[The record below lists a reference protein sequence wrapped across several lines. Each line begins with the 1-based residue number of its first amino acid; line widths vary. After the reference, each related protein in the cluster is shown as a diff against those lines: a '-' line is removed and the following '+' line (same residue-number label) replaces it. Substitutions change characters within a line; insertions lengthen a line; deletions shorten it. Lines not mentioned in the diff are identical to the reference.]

1 VPNDDRTPERA
12 RLVELLTRATGAIGN
27 ALADAQQAH
36 GERSQLVAVA
46 QRRRLNGQERARHAA
61 LEHDERVAATRYQAA
76 RHWRDAI
83 TVRLG
88 DLRRRDDEAAGPA
101 A

>member
-1 VPNDDRTPERA
+1 VPSDRTPEQA
-12 RLVELLTRATGAIGN
+12 RLVELLTRATDVIGD
-27 ALADAQQAH
+27 ALTDAGRAH
-36 GERSQLVAVA
+36 EELVQLVAVA

-76 RHWRDAI
+76 RHWRDAV
-83 TVRLG
+83 TARLG
-88 DLRRRDDEAAGPA
+88 ELRRRDDEAAGPA